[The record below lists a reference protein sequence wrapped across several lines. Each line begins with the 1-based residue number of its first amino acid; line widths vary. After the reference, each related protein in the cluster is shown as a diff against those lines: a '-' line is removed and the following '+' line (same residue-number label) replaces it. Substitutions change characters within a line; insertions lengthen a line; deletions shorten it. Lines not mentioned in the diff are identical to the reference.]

1 MSDTDRESGPPNE
14 VELIKDASNY
24 LRGTIVEGLADK
36 ITYGIAASDC
46 QLTKFHGTYLQDDRD
61 QRSERRRQK
70 LEPAYMFMVRVG
82 IPGGVCTAAQWL
94 ACDELAHTRANG
106 TLKLTTRQAFQFHG
120 VIKPDLT
127 PLMRGLNE
135 ALMTTLSACGD
146 VNRNVMAGAHPHDS
160 PIYDQMLAD
169 CQAVSDHL
177 KPKTNAYQEIWLGT
191 DKVMATTIDDNE
203 PIYGKTYLPRKF
215 KICFAIP
222 PHNDPD
228 IYTQDIGFVAIEKNG
243 KLSGYNVIV
252 GGGQGMTYGM
262 PETYP
267 RLGSVIGFCKPG
279 QLLDVAETIVK
290 IQRDNGN
297 RSNRKRARFKYTIDD
312 HGIDWIVS
320 ELNRRMGS
328 KLVKAKPFEFTTN
341 GDQYGWEKAD
351 NGNWFVNLYIEGGR
365 VLDTDDFPMM
375 TGLREIAKVHD
386 GDFRLTGNQNLIIGN
401 VDPGNKR
408 KIDSLLKKYG
418 LLDAMKHSSAR
429 LNSIACVALNT
440 CDQAF
445 SEAER
450 YLPSLMDRMDEV
462 IKAAG
467 LWDDPI
473 IVRMTGCPNG
483 CGRPYVAE
491 IGFTGK
497 AIGKYNL
504 YLGAGFHG
512 ERLNKM
518 YKENIG
524 EDEIIETLEPMI
536 HAYAK
541 KRKKDERFGDFC
553 VRTDIIKATR
563 EGMDFHD

>member
-1 MSDTDRESGPPNE
+1 
-14 VELIKDASNY
+14 
-24 LRGTIVEGLADK
+24 
-36 ITYGIAASDC
+36 
-46 QLTKFHGTYLQDDRD
+46 
-61 QRSERRRQK
+61 
-70 LEPAYMFMVRVG
+70 
-82 IPGGVCTAAQWL
+82 
-94 ACDELAHTRANG
+94 
-106 TLKLTTRQAFQFHG
+106 
-120 VIKPDLT
+120 
-127 PLMRGLNE
+127 
-135 ALMTTLSACGD
+135 
-146 VNRNVMAGAHPHDS
+146 
-160 PIYDQMLAD
+160 
-169 CQAVSDHL
+169 
-177 KPKTNAYQEIWLGT
+177 
-191 DKVMATTIDDNE
+191 
-203 PIYGKTYLPRKF
+203 
-215 KICFAIP
+215 
-222 PHNDPD
+222 
-228 IYTQDIGFVAIEKNG
+228 
-243 KLSGYNVIV
+243 
-252 GGGQGMTYGM
+252 
-262 PETYP
+262 
-267 RLGSVIGFCKPG
+267 
-279 QLLDVAETIVK
+279 
-290 IQRDNGN
+290 
-297 RSNRKRARFKYTIDD
+297 
-312 HGIDWIVS
+312 
-320 ELNRRMGS
+320 MGS

-351 NGNWFVNLYIEGGR
+351 NGNWFMGLYIEGGR

-401 VDPGNKR
+401 VAPGNKR

-450 YLPSLMDRMDEV
+450 YLPSLMDRMDKI

-473 IVRMTGCPNG
+473 VVRMTGCPNG

-497 AIGKYNL
+497 AVGKYNL